1 MVASLVIEKARARP
15 VGKPLCGQ
23 TTYGQGTTRHIGRAA
38 LIGSLLALAGCAGG
52 TGVEVPSTWRSV
64 PAETAFVIPS
74 PGGPAIV
81 GVMERR
87 YSNATQQDIALAT
100 TSRLP
105 GQNLLRVQ
113 FFGPV
118 NTAAAGSTS
127 ISDTSLAATNISSE
141 MRSQLPGVPMRRSAY
156 YVQNRY
162 GPFGYAVGSAKDSD
176 LCIYAW
182 QRIRPVG
189 RQTTLISNRGT
200 VQLRLRLCQ
209 TGANEQQLLAFMYGF
224 SIAGSFSDQSWNPY
238 GAPASPPETLGRP
251 GAPIFPTVPASAG
264 AVAVEPAA
272 QTTAPVPVRRPVR
285 KAVAATSEPL
295 PAPVGPIV
303 PPPPGAAPEASGA
316 LVPSPPC
323 STQSGGHDD
332 ACK

>member
-1 MVASLVIEKARARP
+1 MHSAH
-15 VGKPLCGQ
+15 
-23 TTYGQGTTRHIGRAA
+23 GQGVAARTLARAA
-38 LIGSLLALAGCAGG
+38 LVGSLLALAACAAGK
-52 TGVEVPSTWRSV
+52 GVEVPSTWRSV
-64 PAETAFVIPS
+64 PAETAFAVPL

-81 GVMERR
+81 GVMERH

-127 ISDTSLAATNISSE
+127 INDTPLAAANISSE
-141 MRSQLPGVPMRRSAY
+141 MRSELPGVPMRRSAY

-162 GPFGYAVGSAKDSD
+162 GPFGYAVGTAKGSD

-182 QRIRPVG
+182 QRIRPAG
-189 RQTTLISNRGT
+189 SQTTLISNRGT

-209 TGANEQQLLAFMYGF
+209 TGASEQQLLAFMYGF

-238 GAPASPPETLGRP
+238 GQPASPPETLGRP
-251 GAPIFPTVPASAG
+251 GAPIFPVVPASAE
-264 AVAVEPAA
+264 ATAVEPAV
-272 QTTAPVPVRRPVR
+272 QSNAPVALRRPAKTAVTVVR
-285 KAVAATSEPL
+285 EPL
-295 PAPVGPIV
+295 PAPVGPTV
-303 PPPPGAAPEASGA
+303 PPPPGAAPAASNA
-316 LVPSPPC
+316 VVPAPPC
-323 STQSGGHDD
+323 STRSGGQDD
-332 ACK
+332 PCK